1 MELRLGLG
9 QLTAITGDNG
19 TGKSNVYRG
28 LRLLGEAANGSLSR
42 AIADE
47 GGMGSALW
55 AGSGGRKKSDGPTR
69 MSIGFADDDLAYEL
83 RLGKPNRAPGST
95 QFAQDPEVKEETL
108 RTLQPPKARLLERR
122 GVSVSLRNEDGAPVT
137 FAGTLD
143 IGESVLSQLTEPHRY
158 PVLSMLRERLR
169 RWRFYH
175 HFRTDPDSPVRTSHI
190 GTLTPILGHDGR
202 DLSAALQTII
212 EIGNRQ
218 ELLSSIHEAFDGAH
232 LEIQLGGD
240 ARLALALQM
249 PGIARAFGAAE
260 LSDGT
265 LRYLALL
272 AALHS
277 PRPPELLVLNEPET
291 SLNPALFVPLAKQI
305 VTAAQRSQVI
315 VVSHAA
321 ALVDALTQ
329 SPNAIRIELRK
340 EQGQTIV
347 ANRGRLD
354 GPVWQWTS

>member
-28 LRLLGEAANGSLSR
+28 LRLLADAANGNLSR

-55 AGSGGRKKSDGPTR
+55 AGSGSRKKSYGPTR

-95 QFAQDPEVKEETL
+95 QFAQDPEVREETL

-122 GVSVSLRNEDGAPVT
+122 GVSVSLR
-137 FAGTLD
+137 
-143 IGESVLSQLTEPHRY
+143 
-158 PVLSMLRERLR
+158 
-169 RWRFYH
+169 
-175 HFRTDPDSPVRTSHI
+175 
-190 GTLTPILGHDGR
+190 
-202 DLSAALQTII
+202 
-212 EIGNRQ
+212 
-218 ELLSSIHEAFDGAH
+218 
-232 LEIQLGGD
+232 
-240 ARLALALQM
+240 
-249 PGIARAFGAAE
+249 
-260 LSDGT
+260 
-265 LRYLALL
+265 
-272 AALHS
+272 
-277 PRPPELLVLNEPET
+277 
-291 SLNPALFVPLAKQI
+291 
-305 VTAAQRSQVI
+305 
-315 VVSHAA
+315 
-321 ALVDALTQ
+321 
-329 SPNAIRIELRK
+329 K